1 MFLWNVFVNFHN
13 LRYRS
18 KDMNLEKVLVKEYVK
33 LQTISELFEYA
44 VKNYADKPLFCYKR
58 KQNLIE
64 KTYSQV
70 WEEIQNFSGRLIKEG
85 YTGKKIA
92 LVGSA
97 SYEWLITFFAVMNA
111 GAVTVTLD
119 KELDDQ
125 TLLERMNAVDV
136 SAMFYGSS
144 HTSLMELCKDKF
156 KCTEL
161 SEVSE
166 YTSQKENLKCETKPD
181 DMALI
186 CFTSGTTSSSKG
198 VMLSHKNI
206 VSNSICGA
214 STKGFTDNGK
224 LLAILPLNHS
234 FAVAQ
239 LMAAIYAGSA
249 IAINESMKYLLP
261 DMKYYNPTLM
271 LVVPLVVDSI
281 YRRINSQLKAKN
293 KIKTV
298 NVMRKVC
305 RALNTV
311 GIDIRDKVFHEIKS
325 VFGENL
331 NTLICGGAYLDP
343 EIILFFKDIGI
354 NILQGY
360 GITECS
366 PVVAVNTDKKQNIQ
380 SVGYIMPY
388 NKVRIVNGEVQVKG
402 DNVMLGYYN
411 DEESTKAAF
420 DGGWFKTG
428 DLGSVDDEGF
438 LYITGRLKNLIILSN
453 GENIVPEE
461 LELLIQRIPLV
472 SEVIVKESEG
482 KLCAEIFLD
491 PESELSEAEKEV
503 QVREEIKKLNKK
515 LPTHHSIQKVEFR
528 KTEFEKNSSK
538 KIKRNY
544 NK

>member
-1 MFLWNVFVNFHN
+1 
-13 LRYRS
+13 
-18 KDMNLEKVLVKEYVK
+18 MNLEKVLVKEYVK
-33 LQTISELFEYA
+33 LQTINELFEYA
-44 VKNYADKPLFCYKR
+44 VKNYGEKPLFCYRRNQK
-58 KQNLIE
+58 LVE
-64 KTYSQV
+64 KTYAQV
-70 WEEIQNFSGRLIKEG
+70 WKEIQSFSGRLVKEG

-92 LVGSA
+92 IVGSA
-97 SYEWLITFFAVMNA
+97 SYEWLVTFFAVMNA
-111 GAVTVTLD
+111 GAVAVTLD
-119 KELDDQ
+119 KELDDN
-125 TLLERMNAVDV
+125 TLIERMNFVDA

-144 HTSLMELCKDKF
+144 HMSLAKCCEDKI
-156 KCTEL
+156 KCIEL
-161 SEVSE
+161 SNIGE
-166 YTSQKENLKCETKPD
+166 YTSFSENLKAETKPD
-181 DMALI
+181 DMAMI

-198 VMLSHKNI
+198 VMLSHKNV
-206 VSNSICGA
+206 VSNSVCGA

-281 YRRINSQLKAKN
+281 YRRINSQLKAK
-293 KIKTV
+293 KKVKTV
-298 NVMRKVC
+298 KVMRKVC
-305 RALNTV
+305 RALNMI
-311 GIDIRDKVFHEIKS
+311 GIDIRGKVFHEIKS

-343 EIILFFKDIGI
+343 EIIRFFQDIGI

-360 GITECS
+360 GITECA

-388 NKVRIVNGEVQVKG
+388 NQVRVVNGEVQVKG

-411 DEESTKAAF
+411 DPEGTRAAF
-420 DGGWFKTG
+420 DDGWFKTG

-438 LYITGRLKNLIILSN
+438 LYITGRLKNLIILAN

-472 SEVIVKESEG
+472 GEVIVKESDG
-482 KLCAEIFLD
+482 KLCAEIFPIED
-491 PESELSEAEKEV
+491 SELSDDEKKR
-503 QVREEIKKLNKK
+503 QIREKIRELNKK
-515 LPTHHSIQKVEFR
+515 IPTHHNIQKIEFR
-528 KTEFEKNSSK
+528 DTEFEKNSSK
-538 KIKRNY
+538 KIKREY
-544 NK
+544 K